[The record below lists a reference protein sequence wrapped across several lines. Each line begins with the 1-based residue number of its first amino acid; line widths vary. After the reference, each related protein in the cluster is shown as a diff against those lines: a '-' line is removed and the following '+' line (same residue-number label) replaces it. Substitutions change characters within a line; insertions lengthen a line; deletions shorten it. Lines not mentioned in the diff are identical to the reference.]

1 MKSHESLIAE
11 MLKFTEEL
19 RDKQRYIE
27 IQKGYPVET
36 RNWEGKQGSA
46 ELLEEV
52 CRKLETMVATY
63 IVDTTIKPNR
73 RVNTLLRNA
82 CIAKREGIQMSRI

>member
-19 RDKQRYIE
+19 RAKQRYLE
-27 IQKGYPVET
+27 IQKGYAAET
-36 RNWEGKQGSA
+36 HNWEGRQGST

-52 CRKLETMVATY
+52 CRKLEEMVATY
-63 IVDTTIKPNR
+63 IVDTAIKPNR

-82 CIAKREGIQMSRI
+82 CTAKRAEIQMSRI